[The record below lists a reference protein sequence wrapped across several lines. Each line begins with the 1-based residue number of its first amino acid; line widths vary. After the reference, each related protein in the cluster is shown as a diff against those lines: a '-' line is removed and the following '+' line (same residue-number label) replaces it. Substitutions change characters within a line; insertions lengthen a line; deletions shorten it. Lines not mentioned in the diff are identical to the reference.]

1 VRTNRT
7 LILALAWPAMASAQ
21 DTAPPGLAE
30 VEVARSRSC
39 VATLGRMA
47 ELDAALDPFARRIQ
61 RMRELANAVVLEDST
76 GVVPFDAADPMDS
89 AVRSW
94 FAEDGALALEN
105 VEAPSDSLLEE
116 RSTGRERILQVLRDE
131 VSAVQASAETPM
143 AEAAEVD
150 AEARTCQ
157 GAMFVRS
164 AVLEAC
170 ETTESPLCG
179 PASRTEAGSFQ
190 FVEDPEDLWD
200 IEQFRPW
207 TDPGRLGRAPDGTL
221 GGARTFASVRKGNV
235 AISVGVSPIIRAR
248 SELTPEQIA
257 EFEANLDSLGFQFDH
272 PDFVMAPGM
281 DVAANLPDPIGGET
295 HYILHFG
302 EVTSP
307 QVIWTLP
314 IQTGGYVQ
322 RVFPAPGP
330 VLALLQEGAGL
341 TVTAIRAPE
350 EEGGEPEAVFSL
362 GLLTVNQTS
371 AVTALLGY
379 MSGGGLST
387 DLAALV
393 PPS

>member
-1 VRTNRT
+1 MKTKRT
-7 LILALAWPAMASAQ
+7 LILALAWPAVASAQ

-30 VEVARSRSC
+30 VEVARSTSC

-47 ELDAALDPFARRIQ
+47 ELDAELEPFARRIQ

-94 FAEDGALALEN
+94 FSEDGALALRY
-105 VEAPSDSLLEE
+105 VDAPSDSLLEE
-116 RSTGRERILQVLRDE
+116 RRAGRERILQVLRDE
-131 VSAVQASAETPM
+131 VAAVQARAGAPM
-143 AEAAEVD
+143 SEAAEVD
-150 AEARTCQ
+150 AAARVCQ
-157 GAMFVRS
+157 GAIFVRS

-170 ETTESPLCG
+170 ETTESPLCA
-179 PASRTEAGSFQ
+179 PAARTEAGSFQ

-207 TDPGRLGRAPDGTL
+207 TDPERLGRAPDGTL
-221 GGARTFASVRKGNV
+221 AGARTVARVRKGNV
-235 AISVGVSPIIRAR
+235 AISVGLSPIIRAR

-272 PDFVMAPGM
+272 PDFVMAPAL

-314 IQTGGYVQ
+314 LETGGYFQ
-322 RVFPAPGP
+322 RAIPAPGP
-330 VLALLQEGAGL
+330 VLARLQEGAGL

-350 EEGGEPEAVFSL
+350 EEGGEAEAVFSL
-362 GLLTVNQTS
+362 AVLTVNQTT
-371 AVTALLGY
+371 AVSALLGY
-379 MSGGGLST
+379 MSGGGLSA
-387 DLAALV
+387 DLTALV

>member
-1 VRTNRT
+1 MRTNRT

-143 AEAAEVD
+143 AEVP
-150 AEARTCQ
+150 
-157 GAMFVRS
+157 MI
-164 AVLEAC
+164 
-170 ETTESPLCG
+170 CG
-179 PASRTEAGSFQ
+179 TSNSSG
-190 FVEDPEDLWD
+190 
-200 IEQFRPW
+200 
-207 TDPGRLGRAPDGTL
+207 LGPTPDCWRAPDVTL
-221 GGARTFASVRKGNV
+221 RWARTFASVRKGNV
-235 AISVGVSPIIRAR
+235 AISVGLSPIIRAR
-248 SELTPEQIA
+248 SELTQEQIA

-314 IQTGGYVQ
+314 IETGGYVQ
-322 RVFPAPGP
+322 RVFPAPGA